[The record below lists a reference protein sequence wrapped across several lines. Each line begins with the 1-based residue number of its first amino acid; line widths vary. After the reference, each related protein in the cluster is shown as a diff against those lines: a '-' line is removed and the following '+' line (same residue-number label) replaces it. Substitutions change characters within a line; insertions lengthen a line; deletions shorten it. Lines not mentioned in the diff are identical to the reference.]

1 MLDFFPI
8 NPAFTYNFVRFIC
21 YFAVFLCCHFVLE
34 MQVAETL
41 LAREVLNY
49 NDMKELLG
57 DPPHKGRKLIL
68 SDWIT
73 GGGGPAAGAGPVQPA
88 DGPTSSS
95 NT

>member
-1 MLDFFPI
+1 MLFCGL
-8 NPAFTYNFVRFIC
+8 FVLS
-21 YFAVFLCCHFVLE
+21 FLCLE

-95 NT
+95 DT